1 MFHLS
6 VGSYTIRVTIN
17 HGQVQEAVQEA
28 EGGEEREEGEEV
40 KTFHIIG
47 TITKDRQDGTSG
59 TEVHFDTTTS
69 EEEPRYGSAIPTIEP
84 VNGRRFIPDDPPG
97 LDSDW

>member
-59 TEVHFDTTTS
+59 SQVHFNTTTS
-69 EEEPRYGSAIPTIEP
+69 EDQAQPRQP